1 MKAVENKIK
10 DKSHWIDSCAEFDEN
25 NRMSSVPDGPTESD
39 LFKVSSAIMDQ
50 LAIRE
55 GHLLG
60 KDDGLPLHPNKYL
73 KTKEGS

>member
-1 MKAVENKIK
+1 M
-10 DKSHWIDSCAEFDEN
+10 CEFDEN

-50 LAIRE
+50 LAMRE

-60 KDDGLPLHPNKYL
+60 NGD
-73 KTKEGS
+73 EIVR